1 MWLYEGRDPWHFV
14 TLPMEMSEAIRDDT
28 AGLPRGFGS
37 VRVVAAIG
45 STTWSTSVFPDK
57 ASGTFQLPIKAA
69 VREAEDLTAGD
80 IVTVHIDVAG

>member
-1 MWLYEGRDPWHFV
+1 
-14 TLPMEMSEAIRDDT
+14 MSEAIRDH
-28 AGLPRGFGS
+28 AAESHRGFGS

-57 ASGTFQLPIKAA
+57 ASGAFQLPIKTA